1 MVTNLQLYW
10 NAKAFGSED
19 LITLIHQFEAIDNQL
34 RLLALVSSYR
44 NHSLKQ
50 LKTHFPLFSFP
61 PQSKHNQRSGLVAT
75 YSILL
80 IILPVYSPCMAI
92 YIDGFPGAWLHFR
105 RARVGVRV

>member
-50 LKTHFPLFSFP
+50 LRLTSL
-61 PQSKHNQRSGLVAT
+61 
-75 YSILL
+75 
-80 IILPVYSPCMAI
+80 YSP
-92 YIDGFPGAWLHFR
+92 FLH
-105 RARVGVRV
+105 RANTISDLG